1 MEHPVILDNDL
12 GQNFLITS
20 LYLFSNNSDDGG
32 EIYTSTTIT
41 KSLSLLLNSER
52 CVN

>member
-20 LYLFSNNSDDGG
+20 LYLFSSNNSDDGE
-32 EIYTSTTIT
+32 EIY
-41 KSLSLLLNSER
+41 R
-52 CVN
+52 